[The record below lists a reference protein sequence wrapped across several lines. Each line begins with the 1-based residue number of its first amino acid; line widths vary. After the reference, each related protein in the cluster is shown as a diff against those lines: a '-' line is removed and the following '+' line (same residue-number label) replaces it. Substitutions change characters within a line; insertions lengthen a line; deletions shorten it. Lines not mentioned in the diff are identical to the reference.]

1 MSPFLA
7 VVGIVTVPAV
17 ATVAARWCAR
27 QFSTRGI
34 ERRLEGLCGQVVS
47 WQAAHDHQVAGIDR
61 RLRDV
66 EASAARAENEARMV
80 SVQLVDLSRSLLGRI
95 EQVERRLASRRHP
108 QGARPRT
115 ASTNSGAGLVA
126 GAGR

>member
-1 MSPFLA
+1 VSPLLVVTGAALVPVLA
-7 VVGIVTVPAV
+7 VT
-17 ATVAARWCAR
+17 ARWCVR

-47 WQAAHDHQVAGIDR
+47 WQAAHDHQVEGLDR
-61 RLRDV
+61 RLQDV

-95 EQVERRLASRRHP
+95 EQVEHRLAARRHNRVAP
-108 QGARPRT
+108 TGTGVA
-115 ASTNSGAGLVA
+115 A

>member
-1 MSPFLA
+1 MTA
-7 VVGIVTVPAV
+7 VHVAVGIATVVMAM
-17 ATVAARWCAR
+17 AVAARWCLR
-27 QFSTRGI
+27 HFSTRGI

-47 WQAAHDHQVAGIDR
+47 WQAAHDHQVEGIDR

-80 SVQLVDLSRSLLGRI
+80 SVQLADLSRSLLGRV
-95 EQVERRLASRRHP
+95 EQVEHRLTSRRHP
-108 QGARPRT
+108 QANRSRSVT
-115 ASTNSGAGLVA
+115 NASGLVA

>member
-1 MSPFLA
+1 MSPVLA
-7 VVGIVTVPAV
+7 AIGIVTVTAV
-17 ATVAARWCAR
+17 VAVVARWCGR

-47 WQAAHDHQVAGIDR
+47 WQAAHDHQVEGIDR

-108 QGARPRT
+108 QAARPRT
-115 ASTNSGAGLVA
+115 AGTGGAGLVA